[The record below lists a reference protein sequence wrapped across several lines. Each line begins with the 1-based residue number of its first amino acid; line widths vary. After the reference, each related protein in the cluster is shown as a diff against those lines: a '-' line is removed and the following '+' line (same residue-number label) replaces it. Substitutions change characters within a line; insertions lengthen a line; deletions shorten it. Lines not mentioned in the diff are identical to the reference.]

1 MRMHQLFT
9 PALFAASI
17 AAVPAIAD
25 DSAAWFESRSALT
38 QQTGEGIYKA
48 VCASCHMP
56 DGQGATG
63 AASYPA
69 LADNPTLEYPEYAV
83 MLTLHGQA
91 AMPPLRGVLD
101 DEQIAE
107 VVNYIRTSFG
117 NDYPDDPATPE
128 MVSQTR

>member
-1 MRMHQLFT
+1 MHQLFT
-9 PALFAASI
+9 PALFAATL
-17 AAVPAIAD
+17 AVVPAIAD
-25 DSAAWFESRSALT
+25 DSDAWFESRSVLT

>member
-17 AAVPAIAD
+17 VAAPALAD
-25 DSAAWFESRSALT
+25 DSAAWFESRSVLT
-38 QQTGEGIYKA
+38 QETGEGIYNA

-69 LADNPTLEYPEYAV
+69 LADNPTLEFPEYAI

-91 AMPPLRGVLD
+91 AMPPLGGILN
-101 DEQIAE
+101 DEQVAE
-107 VVNYIRTSFG
+107 VVNYIRTHLG
-117 NDYPDDPATPE
+117 NNYPDDPATAD

>member
-9 PALFAASI
+9 PVLFATSVV
-17 AAVPAIAD
+17 AAPAFAD
-25 DSAAWFESRSALT
+25 DSAAWFENRNVLT
-38 QQTGEGIYKA
+38 QETGEGIYNA
-48 VCASCHMP
+48 VCAGCHMP

-91 AMPPLRGVLD
+91 AMPPLRGVLN
-101 DEQIAE
+101 DEQVAA

-117 NDYPDDPATPE
+117 NNYPDDPATAE
-128 MVSQTR
+128 MVAQTR

>member
-9 PALFAASI
+9 PALFAATL

-25 DSAAWFESRSALT
+25 DSDAWFESRSVLT

-63 AASYPA
+63 AARYPA
-69 LADNPTLEYPEYAV
+69 LADNPTLEFPEYAV

>member
-25 DSAAWFESRSALT
+25 DSAAWFESRSVLT

>member
-25 DSAAWFESRSALT
+25 DSAAWFESRNVLT